1 MGMNLLKYRSVVW
14 LFAAV
19 AWLLSS
25 PIEADAQY
33 FRFGKNKVQYD
44 AHEWYYVQS
53 KHFDVY
59 YYEPG
64 GKYLAEF
71 TARAAENAY
80 VQTSKNF
87 QHEISDRIA
96 ILVYQSHNDFAVN
109 NAAPLPEYSEGIG
122 GVTEL
127 FKNRIAMPFTGD
139 YRNYQRVLHHELVH
153 AVINDMFY
161 GGSIQSIIQN
171 NISLR
176 IPLWFNEG
184 IAEYEAQGWD
194 TQSDMYVRDAILND
208 NLAPIPYLG
217 GFFAYRG
224 GQGVWDYVSEQ
235 YGREK
240 VGEIMQRLRLTRSVE
255 ASFQRATGLT
265 LEELSERW
273 HKALKKVHWP
283 EMTAREDMDE
293 IAKAIVTREKGY
305 YNTSAAISPQGD
317 RIAYIS
323 TKDGL
328 FDVYVA
334 NANDGRRIEK
344 LIDGQDNTEFESLKI
359 LTPGISWSPTGR
371 QIAIAVK
378 SGPSD
383 AVAIVDVRTKKTT
396 HYRVPGVDAIISV
409 AWSPDGG
416 KIAFSGSIDSQ
427 TDIFVLD
434 LASQETVNLTNDIF
448 SDHEPSWNPDGT
460 EIVFHSDRGDYTQL
474 GRFQTS
480 NFEMID
486 HDYSQYDVY
495 RLPVGATELDR
506 LTFDEYWDDTS
517 PKFGDDPNK
526 LLFISDR
533 NGIYNLYEKDLVT
546 GRERPLTDVLVGII
560 QVSLSRDANK
570 AAIVSLREGT
580 PSIYMLKTPFDR
592 EMESDKLVPN
602 VWAQRVMQDADG
614 PPAPAIA
621 LASEATLQRN
631 PLLRDASDGVPFVK
645 ALERQPDQTLAS
657 RSGGTSDLGS
667 RTDSDDS
674 SEGDDPAVSDT
685 SNSLTSLSRI
695 DFRNYVFSDAFDA
708 PKDDDAEDDEYL
720 NPFEPEDNLTEDG
733 HLKQKK
739 YKLSFSPDIIYGT
752 AGYDA
757 LYGGVQGVTQ
767 MMFSDVLGNHQIFAA
782 TNLLIDLRNSD
793 YLIAYSYLPNR
804 IDYTLSIFHS
814 ARILTANRGFSYFRY
829 RYFGGGGGMSLPL
842 DKFRR
847 VDLSLS
853 VMSVSQTDINNVSV
867 PSESKTF
874 FYPSV
879 AYTKDVTIPG
889 FISPSSGYRYAVSL
903 SGTPG
908 GISNIR
914 FGTVLGDFRY
924 YQSLG
929 YGYTFAFRGSAARSF
944 GPNAQRFYTTGVANW
959 INNSFDDLNGFP
971 ITEVSDFVF
980 ATPVMPIRGAE
991 INTQNG
997 TYFGLVNAEFRF
1009 PLFAALL
1016 PGPIPLFPLYNIQGV
1031 GFVDAGTVRG
1041 GVVDEDL
1048 EDVLDEFRFF
1058 DHNDVMIGAG
1068 FGLRTILLGY
1078 PVRLDWAWPYN
1089 GDFGRRRVYFS
1100 IGFDF

>member
-1 MGMNLLKYRSVVW
+1 MGKGRSTIGSIVW
-14 LFAAV
+14 LLAA
-19 AWLLSS
+19 ALLLWL
-25 PIEADAQY
+25 PAEAQAQY
-33 FRFGKNKVQYD
+33 FRFGKNKVQYQ
-44 AHEWYYVQS
+44 AHDWFFVQS

-71 TARAAENAY
+71 TARAAEDAY
-80 VQTSKNF
+80 LQTSKNF

-96 ILVYQSHNDFAVN
+96 ILAYQSHNDFAVN
-109 NAAPLPEYSEGIG
+109 NAAPLPEYAEGIG

-127 FKNRIAMPFTGD
+127 FKNRIAIPFTGD
-139 YRNYQRVLHHELVH
+139 YRNYQRVIHHELVH

-184 IAEYEAQGWD
+184 LAEYEALGWD

-208 NLAPIPYLG
+208 DLAPIPYLSG
-217 GFFAYRG
+217 YFAYRG

-240 VGEIMQRLRLTRSVE
+240 VGEIMQRLRLTRSDE

-273 HKALKKVHWP
+273 HTALKKVHWP
-283 EMTAREDMDE
+283 EVTAREDLDE
-293 IAKAIVTREKGY
+293 IAKPIITREKGY

-328 FDVYVA
+328 FDVYIA
-334 NANDGRRIEK
+334 NANDGRRIQK

-378 SGPSD
+378 SGSSD
-383 AVAIVDVRTKKTT
+383 AIAIVDVKTKETT
-396 HYRVPGVDAIISV
+396 HYRVPGVDAVISV
-409 AWSPDGG
+409 AWNPNGG
-416 KIAFSGSIDSQ
+416 KIAFSGSMDTQ
-427 TDIFVLD
+427 TDIFILD
-434 LASQETVNLTNDIF
+434 LGSKETVNVTNDIF
-448 SDHEPSWNPDGT
+448 SDHEPAWNPDGT

-474 GRFQTS
+474 GRFQAE
-480 NFEMID
+480 NFEMIE

-495 RLPVGATELDR
+495 RLVVGETELQR
-506 LTFDEYWDDTS
+506 LTFDELWDDKS
-517 PKFGDDPNK
+517 PKFGDDPDR
-526 LLFISDR
+526 LIFISDR
-533 NGIYNLYEKDLVT
+533 NGIYNLYEKDLAT
-546 GRERPLTDVLVGII
+546 GNERPLTDVLVGIM

-592 EMESDKLVPN
+592 EIEGERLVPN
-602 VWAQRVMQDADG
+602 VWAQRVMQTVDG
-614 PPAPAIA
+614 PNAPAIA
-621 LASEATLQRN
+621 LASDATLQRN
-631 PLLRDASDGVPFVK
+631 PLLRDASDGVPFVR
-645 ALERQPDQTLAS
+645 ALERRPSETLAS
-657 RSGGTSDLGS
+657 RTSGAGDLVAN
-667 RTDSDDS
+667 DSDPD
-674 SEGDDPAVSDT
+674 EGAEPAVRDT
-685 SNSLTSLSRI
+685 SESLSSLSKV

-708 PKDDDAEDDEYL
+708 RDEKEEYDDEYL
-720 NPFEPEDNLTEDG
+720 NPFEPEDNITDDG
-733 HLKQKK
+733 RLKQKK
-739 YKLSFSPDIIYGT
+739 YKLTFSPDIIYGT

-767 MMFSDVLGNHQIFAA
+767 MMFSDVLGNHQIYAA

-804 IDYTLSIFHS
+804 IDYTTSVFHT
-814 ARILTANRGFSYFRY
+814 ARILTANGGFSYFRY
-829 RYFGGGGGMSLPL
+829 RYYGVGGGMSVPL

-847 VDLSLS
+847 LDLSLS
-853 VMSVSQTDINNVSV
+853 LMSVSSTDINNVSI
-867 PSESKTF
+867 PSDEKTF
-874 FYPSV
+874 FYPSI
-879 AYTKDVTIPG
+879 AFQKDVTIPG
-889 FISPSSGYRYAVSL
+889 YISPASGYRYGISL
-903 SGTPG
+903 AGTPG
-908 GISNIR
+908 AISNVR
-914 FGTVLGDFRY
+914 FGTLLGDFRF

-929 YGYTFAFRGSAARSF
+929 YGYTLSFRGSAAGSF
-944 GPNAQRFYTTGVANW
+944 GPNAQRFYTAGVANW

-971 ITEVSDFVF
+971 IDEVSDFVF
-980 ATPVMPIRGAE
+980 ATPVMPLRGAE

-997 TYFGLVNAEFRF
+997 PYFGLVNAEFRF
-1009 PLFAALL
+1009 PLFAAIL

-1031 GFVDAGTVRG
+1031 GFIDAGTVRG
-1041 GVVDEDL
+1041 GDIDEATEEL
-1048 EDVLDEFRFF
+1048 LDEFRFF
-1058 DHNDVMIGAG
+1058 KHDELMVGMG

-1089 GDFGRRRVYFS
+1089 GDFGDRIVYFS
-1100 IGFDF
+1100 IGLDF

>member
-1 MGMNLLKYRSVVW
+1 MIRSLAW
-14 LFAAV
+14 TLTLAAV
-19 AWLLSS
+19 LLWAPESLQ
-25 PIEADAQY
+25 AQY
-33 FRFGKNKVQYD
+33 FRFGKNKVQYQSKD
-44 AHEWYYVQS
+44 WFYVQS

-71 TARAAENAY
+71 AARAAEDSY
-80 VQTSKNF
+80 VDISKDF

-109 NAAPLPEYSEGIG
+109 NAAPLPEYAEGIG

-127 FKNRIAMPFTGD
+127 FKNRIAIPFTGD
-139 YRNYQRVLHHELVH
+139 YRSFQRVIHHELVH

-176 IPLWFNEG
+176 IPAWFNEG
-184 IAEYEAQGWD
+184 LAEYEALGWD
-194 TQSDMYVRDAILND
+194 TQSDMYIRDAILND
-208 NLAPIPYLG
+208 NLAPIPYLSG
-217 GFFAYRG
+217 YFAYRG
-224 GQGVWDYVSEQ
+224 GQSVWDYVSEQ

-240 VGEIMQRLRLTRSVE
+240 IGEIMQRLRLTRSVE

-273 HKALKKVHWP
+273 QKALKKVHWP
-283 EMTAREDMDE
+283 EMAAREDLDE
-293 IAKAIVTREKGY
+293 IAKPIVTREKGY

-328 FDVYVA
+328 FDVYIT
-334 NANDGRRIEK
+334 NANDGRKIEK

-359 LTPGISWSPTGR
+359 LTPGISWSPNGR

-378 SGPSD
+378 SGSSD
-383 AVAIVDVRTKKTT
+383 AITVVDVRTKKSTQ
-396 HYRVPGVDAIISV
+396 YRIPGIDAIISV

-416 KIAFSGSIDSQ
+416 RIAFSGSMDAQ

-434 LASQETVNLTNDIF
+434 MASQETVNITNDIF

-460 EIVFHSDRGDYTQL
+460 AIVFHSDRGDYTQL
-474 GRFQTS
+474 GRFRPD

-486 HDYSQYDVY
+486 HDYSQFDIY
-495 RLPVGATELDR
+495 RVVLGSAEAER
-506 LTFDEYWDDTS
+506 LTFDETWDDRS
-517 PKFGDDPNK
+517 AKFGDDPNK

-533 NGIYNLYEKDLVT
+533 NGIYNLYEKDLIT
-546 GRERPLTDVLVGII
+546 GRERPLTDVLVGIM

-570 AAIVSLREGT
+570 AAIVSLKEGT
-580 PSIYMLKTPFDR
+580 PSIFMLKTPFDR
-592 EMESDKLVPN
+592 QVKGDKLVPN
-602 VWAQRVMQDADG
+602 VWAERVMQDSEG
-614 PPAPAIA
+614 PKAPAIT

-645 ALERQPDQTLAS
+645 TLERHPSGALAS
-657 RSGGTSDLGS
+657 RSTTGMGTDGEK
-667 RTDSDDS
+667 TD
-674 SEGDDPAVSDT
+674 EKAAPKDT
-685 SNSLTSLSRI
+685 SQALTSLDKI

-708 PKDDDAEDDEYL
+708 PKEDSEVDDEYI
-720 NPFEPEDNLTEDG
+720 NPFEPEDNVTKDG

-739 YKLSFSPDIIYGT
+739 YKLTFSPDIIYGT

-757 LYGGVQGVTQ
+757 LYGGVQGLTQ
-767 MMFSDVLGNHQIFAA
+767 MMFSDVLGNHQIYAA

-793 YLIAYSYLPNR
+793 YLIAYSYLPKR
-804 IDYTLSIFHS
+804 IDYTLSVFHS
-814 ARILTANRGFSYFRY
+814 ARILTANGGFSYFRY
-829 RYFGGGGGMSLPL
+829 RYYGGGGSMSLPL

-847 VDLSLS
+847 LDFSLSL
-853 VMSVSQTDINNVSV
+853 MDVSQTDINNVTV
-867 PSESKTF
+867 PSESKAF
-874 FYPSV
+874 LYPSLS
-879 AYTKDVTIPG
+879 YTKDVTIPG
-889 FISPSSGYRYAVSL
+889 YIAPASGYRYAVSL

-914 FGTVLGDFRY
+914 FGTLLGDFRF

-929 YGYTFAFRGSAARSF
+929 YGYTIAVRGSAAKSF
-944 GPNAQRFYTTGVANW
+944 GPNAQRFYSTGVTNW
-959 INNSFDDLNGFP
+959 INNSFDNYNGFP

-997 TYFGLVNAEFRF
+997 TYFGLANAEFRF

-1016 PGPIPLFPLYNIQGV
+1016 PGPIPLFPLYNLQGV
-1031 GFVDAGTVRG
+1031 GFIDTGTIRG
-1041 GVVDEDL
+1041 GVKDEATEDL
-1048 EDVLDEFRFF
+1048 LDQFRFF
-1058 DHNDVMIGAG
+1058 GHKDLMVGMG
-1068 FGLRTILLGY
+1068 FGLRTIMLGY

-1089 GDFGRRRVYFS
+1089 GDFGKRRVYFS